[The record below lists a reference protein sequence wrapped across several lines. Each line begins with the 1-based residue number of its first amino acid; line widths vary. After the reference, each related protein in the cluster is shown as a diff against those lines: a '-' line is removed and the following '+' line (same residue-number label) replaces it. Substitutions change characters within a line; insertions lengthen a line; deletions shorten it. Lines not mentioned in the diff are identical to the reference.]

1 MKKRT
6 MKKLMRVAALL
17 LAVCLLAG
25 CSLIEIDE
33 SKIIVAKVGEKTI
46 TKTEFDESLKNYLA
60 LYGYTPESSDIQE
73 QLPEMK
79 TSYLE
84 AMVDNLVIDI
94 KAEEMGFVATQE
106 EIDAAYQE
114 AQDWYDEQFA
124 SLVEI
129 YEADETIEDPEQHAT
144 EIIENHMTTYGYA
157 SLDAMAEE
165 TIAAIPGDKLYEDV
179 VKDITVTEEEIQ
191 AEFDANVA
199 SDEETYAEDLATF
212 VQDYNGG
219 MTLYWRPEGLFFVKH
234 ILVALTEEQQDEIST
249 LRAEGSDEEADSYR
263 EEALASLDAKVAEI
277 QEKIN
282 AGEDFQTLIDEYGED
297 PGMQEGATAYED
309 GYLVYVGSEGL
320 YMDEFARA
328 CDNLT
333 KEGDISEPVATDYG
347 YHIIRRCADL
357 PSGAIELSEV
367 HDLLNAK
374 LLSSKQSEAYDE
386 ALQSWKEEMT
396 IELFESRL

>member
-129 YEADETIEDPEQHAT
+129 YEADETIEDPEPCMRRKF
-144 EIIENHMTTYGYA
+144 IENHMTTYGYA

-165 TIAAIPGDKLYEDV
+165 TSPPSPATKLYEDV

-309 GYLVYVGSEGL
+309 GYLVYVG
-320 YMDEFARA
+320 
-328 CDNLT
+328 
-333 KEGDISEPVATDYG
+333 
-347 YHIIRRCADL
+347 
-357 PSGAIELSEV
+357 
-367 HDLLNAK
+367 
-374 LLSSKQSEAYDE
+374 
-386 ALQSWKEEMT
+386 
-396 IELFESRL
+396 

>member
-129 YEADETIEDPEQHAT
+129 YEADETIEDPE
-144 EIIENHMTTYGYA
+144 
-157 SLDAMAEE
+157 
-165 TIAAIPGDKLYEDV
+165 P
-179 VKDITVTEEEIQ
+179 
-191 AEFDANVA
+191 
-199 SDEETYAEDLATF
+199 
-212 VQDYNGG
+212 
-219 MTLYWRPEGLFFVKH
+219 
-234 ILVALTEEQQDEIST
+234 
-249 LRAEGSDEEADSYR
+249 
-263 EEALASLDAKVAEI
+263 
-277 QEKIN
+277 
-282 AGEDFQTLIDEYGED
+282 
-297 PGMQEGATAYED
+297 
-309 GYLVYVGSEGL
+309 
-320 YMDEFARA
+320 A
-328 CDNLT
+328 CDGNHRKPYDHLRLCFL
-333 KEGDISEPVATDYG
+333 GRHG
-347 YHIIRRCADL
+347 RGNHRRH
-357 PSGAIELSEV
+357 PRR
-367 HDLLNAK
+367 
-374 LLSSKQSEAYDE
+374 Q
-386 ALQSWKEEMT
+386 AL
-396 IELFESRL
+396 RGRG

>member
-1 MKKRT
+1 
-6 MKKLMRVAALL
+6 MRAN
-17 LAVCLLAG
+17 
-25 CSLIEIDE
+25 D
-33 SKIIVAKVGEKTI
+33 
-46 TKTEFDESLKNYLA
+46 KNV
-60 LYGYTPESSDIQE
+60 
-73 QLPEMK
+73 LP
-79 TSYLE
+79 LQC
-84 AMVDNLVIDI
+84 IR
-94 KAEEMGFVATQE
+94 
-106 EIDAAYQE
+106 
-114 AQDWYDEQFA
+114 
-124 SLVEI
+124 
-129 YEADETIEDPEQHAT
+129 H
-144 EIIENHMTTYGYA
+144 
-157 SLDAMAEE
+157 
-165 TIAAIPGDKLYEDV
+165 
-179 VKDITVTEEEIQ
+179 
-191 AEFDANVA
+191 
-199 SDEETYAEDLATF
+199 
-212 VQDYNGG
+212 
-219 MTLYWRPEGLFFVKH
+219 
-234 ILVALTEEQQDEIST
+234 

-374 LLSSKQSEAYDE
+374 LLRSKQSEVYEE